1 LLITVANLLCE
12 QPLMKP
18 LSEVMSDEKNGVEK
32 SSAALRA
39 LSILEAVAGSSTP
52 MTATE
57 INSLLKMP
65 KPTIHRLCA
74 MLEGEGFLQ
83 PRLDGRGYL
92 PGKRLSKLAMGVFV
106 NDDYWRTERHA
117 ILQRLSEEVGETC
130 NISIPDG
137 SQMIYFDRVETHWP
151 LRVQLK
157 KNDRVPI
164 YCTAS
169 GKLFL
174 NSLSS
179 RKRTRL
185 LSKLK
190 FEQFT
195 PNTLTTATDLKAEL
209 RNLKKQDI
217 GIDNEEFMQ
226 GMVAVA
232 VPLMSESGHFFGA
245 LAIHAPSVRMSLER
259 AIKLIPRMRSA
270 AEELVELIS
279 E

>member
-1 LLITVANLLCE
+1 MDNS
-12 QPLMKP
+12 K
-18 LSEVMSDEKNGVEK
+18 SEK

-39 LSILEAVAGSSTP
+39 LAILETVASSSTP

-57 INSLLKMP
+57 INQVLDLP
-65 KPTIHRLCA
+65 KPTIHRLCM
-74 MLEGEGFLQ
+74 MLENEGFLQ

-92 PGKRLSKLAMGVFV
+92 PGKRLSALALGVFSN
-106 NDDYWRTERHA
+106 NDHWRTERHG
-117 ILQRLSEEVGETC
+117 ILQRLSETVGETC

-151 LRVQLK
+151 LRIQLK

-174 NSLSS
+174 NHLPSS
-179 RKRTRL
+179 KRTRL
-185 LSKLK
+185 LAKMNY
-190 FEQFT
+190 EQFT
-195 PNTLTTATDLKAEL
+195 PSTMTDIEQLKAEL
-209 RNLKKQDI
+209 KRLRSQDI
-217 GIDNEEFMQ
+217 GTDNEEFMH

-232 VPLMSESGHFFGA
+232 VPLKNDEGQFFGA
-245 LAIHAPSVRMSLER
+245 LAMHAPSARMSMEKALEKIPVLR
-259 AIKLIPRMRSA
+259 AA
-270 AEELVELIS
+270 ASELIDLIN